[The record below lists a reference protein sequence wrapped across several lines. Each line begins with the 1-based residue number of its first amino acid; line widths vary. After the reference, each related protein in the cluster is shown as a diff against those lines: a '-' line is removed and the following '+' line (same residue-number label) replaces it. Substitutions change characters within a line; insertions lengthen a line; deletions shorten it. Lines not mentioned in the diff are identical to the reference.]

1 MPSFL
6 AAFCSTAR
14 VRAVRAVRAIRA
26 TSVLWSVLLASGCG
40 GGAGMVNGGSGQPPT
55 PTALGAAELG
65 VLFADGD
72 ATSEAIARAYQ
83 QARGIPEA
91 NMLRVTL
98 PTRTDAID
106 SAAFNAL
113 KASIDARLPAGVQA
127 TLLTWSAPSRV
138 VGVQGMQGVQ
148 GACAMGITAALAL
161 GYDVRYCGRC
171 SATATTAYYNSG
183 SARPFT
189 NLGIRPSM
197 MLGAATLAE
206 AQVLIQRGV
215 AADRL
220 MTTGNAQA
228 TAWLVRT
235 SDPSRN
241 SREADFRALAGTT
254 VPRLQVNFVD
264 NTSGT
269 GSDEITG
276 RSNVLFYFTG
286 LPRVSQA
293 ASNTWLPGAAA
304 DHLTSYGGVLPDGNG
319 QMVATEWLRA
329 GATASYG
336 TVEEPCAFEQKFPRA
351 SVLVSRYRQGD
362 TLIEAYWKSVQW
374 PGQGLFVGEPLAR
387 PWAP

>member
-14 VRAVRAVRAIRA
+14 FRAIRTIRA
-26 TSVLWSVLLASGCG
+26 IRTTSVVWPFLLVGGCG
-40 GGAGMVNGGSGQPPT
+40 GGAGSVDGGSGQPPAH
-55 PTALGAAELG
+55 TALGAAELA

-72 ATSEAIARAYQ
+72 ATSEAIARFYQ

-127 TLLTWSAPSRV
+127 TLLTWTAPSRV
-138 VGVQGMQGVQ
+138 VGVQGVQ

-161 GYDVRYCGRC
+161 GYDARYCGRC
-171 SATATTAYYNSG
+171 LATATTAYYNSG

-206 AQVLIQRGV
+206 AQILIRRGV

-228 TAWLVRT
+228 AAWLVRT
-235 SDPSRN
+235 SDASRN

-254 VPRLQVNFVD
+254 VPRLQINFVD
-264 NTSGT
+264 NTSGA

-276 RSNVLFYFTG
+276 RSNLLFYFTG
-286 LPRVSQA
+286 LARVSQA

-304 DHLTSYGGVLPDGNG
+304 DHLTSFGGVLADGNG